1 MRALYQSDL
10 AWIHHNAYGNFAT
23 NASPQLLGILRNAG
37 IRKGTLIDLA
47 CGSGIWPNAA
57 QKFGFNVIGIDRS
70 RSMLELAKHVV
81 PKAQF
86 RCASL
91 HNASLPPC
99 DVVTIIGEGIQYLQP
114 NEDKLPPVANLFK
127 RVSAALRPGGLFI
140 FDAIARSE
148 KPMNYFHGKAKRDW
162 TVFVEAKQKGNLL
175 ARHIVVFRNIDGN
188 WRRSDEI
195 HRVSLFDV
203 EKTATALRA
212 CGFEVQT
219 TRKYGSFE
227 LAPNRVGFIAQ
238 KKR

>member
-1 MRALYQSDL
+1 VRTLYQRDL
-10 AWIHHNAYGNFAT
+10 AWIHHHAYGNFAT
-23 NASPQLLGILRNAG
+23 NAAPQLLRILRRVG
-37 IRKGTLIDLA
+37 IRQGTLVDLA
-47 CGSGIWPNAA
+47 CGSGIWANAA
-57 QKFGFNVIGIDRS
+57 QKSGFHVIGIDRS
-70 RSMLELAKHVV
+70 RAMLELAKHVA

-86 RCASL
+86 RCGSL

-114 NEDKLPPVANLFK
+114 NESKLPPVTNLFK
-127 RVSAALRPGGLFI
+127 RVAAALRPGGLFI
-140 FDAIARSE
+140 FDAIARAN
-148 KPMNYFHGKAKRDW
+148 KPMNYYHGRTKRDW

-175 ARHIVVFRNIDGN
+175 TRQIVIFRKVDGY

-195 HRVSLFDV
+195 HSVSLINVD
-203 EKTATALRA
+203 ETIAALRG
-212 CGFEVQT
+212 CGFNVQA